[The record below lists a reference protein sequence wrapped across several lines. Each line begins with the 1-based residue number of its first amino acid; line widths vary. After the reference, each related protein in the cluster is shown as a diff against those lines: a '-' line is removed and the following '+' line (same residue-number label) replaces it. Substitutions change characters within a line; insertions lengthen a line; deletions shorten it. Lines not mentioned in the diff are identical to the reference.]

1 MSTDDYTYSKV
12 LVPFTET
19 LNKADVATV
28 TPIVATAAEIAGDAN
43 KFIYEYV
50 HLIGVKITN
59 ASTAYNYVVKDNS
72 GEIPAYDAFST
83 VPSSLP
89 EGNCD
94 VYAIVT
100 DDFGTM
106 KLHPIE
112 IATATGV
119 EGVTNLTSVVL
130 GANGALTVITPEA
143 AKVAV
148 YSANGQ
154 LVSETQAV
162 EGVNTIAAAPGMYI
176 VKVGAE
182 VTKVLVK

>member
-1 MSTDDYTYSKV
+1 
-12 LVPFTET
+12 
-19 LNKADVATV
+19 
-28 TPIVATAAEIAGDAN
+28 
-43 KFIYEYV
+43 
-50 HLIGVKITN
+50 
-59 ASTAYNYVVKDNS
+59 
-72 GEIPAYDAFST
+72 
-83 VPSSLP
+83 
-89 EGNCD
+89 
-94 VYAIVT
+94 
-100 DDFGTM
+100 M

-162 EGVNTIAAAPGMYI
+162 EGVNTIVAAPGMYI